1 MEPTD
6 DLVERQAF
14 VPFKNSQ
21 LLMKGGK
28 LPIPG
33 DIQGDIQR
41 SWMYQ
46 WGESNQ
52 FQAGGAGLRTQ
63 SFYDSAHTRIY
74 TSDLI

>member
-6 DLVERQAF
+6 DLVERQAL

-63 SFYDSAHTRIY
+63 SPFSLEDTQVY